1 MSVPWAFSELAD
13 RPYDGEVLLAG
24 LESLVDR
31 LVMDSTNQSKMRL
44 STRELRVLLDG
55 LPGDTL
61 QERWSAFEWRVWPDW
76 LRGVGRA
83 PHDRWT
89 LGVCALMIS
98 QAARPSWSFLEC
110 TFTRAWVK
118 RLPPEAP
125 LQIAAGR
132 LTPAL
137 ENVTWASNALR
148 EKALKNGL
156 RVMMVGGY
164 SSLEQITD
172 EIGRAHV

>member
-1 MSVPWAFSELAD
+1 VSLPWAFPELAD
-13 RPYDGEVLLAG
+13 RPYDGEVLLAV
-24 LESLVDR
+24 LEPLVDR
-31 LVMDSTNQSKMRL
+31 LVVDDTNRSKMRL
-44 STRELRVLLDG
+44 SMRELRVVLDG

-118 RLPPEAP
+118 RLPPDAP
-125 LQIAAGR
+125 LQTAAGR
-132 LTPAL
+132 LRPAL
-137 ENVTWASNALR
+137 ENVTWASKALR
-148 EKALKNGL
+148 DKGVEERASDLDGR
-156 RVMMVGGY
+156 RVQ
-164 SSLEQITD
+164 L
-172 EIGRAHV
+172 A